1 MKQIFIALNLDTAF
15 TDLCPCDLDSVI
27 LKFKDVQNTLW
38 KNEIAKKPKLR
49 IYKSFKSIDSL
60 EQLNQKEY
68 VNFVT

>member
-49 IYKSFKSIDSL
+49 IYKSFK
-60 EQLNQKEY
+60 N
-68 VNFVT
+68 